1 MPFVCFYRDFFS
13 DEGGR
18 CSVEFFKE
26 SDDKSKLYVAL
37 KFENKD
43 IAKELLNK

>member
-1 MPFVCFYRDFFS
+1 M
-13 DEGGR
+13 
-18 CSVEFFKE
+18 EFFKE

-43 IAKELLNK
+43 IAKELLNR